1 MDKERVVITGFGL
14 LTPIGETF
22 WHTVLS
28 LRAKRSCY
36 LEHETVLVAESPSGA
51 VLRGAT
57 VSRVAHRLV
66 PRNLSG
72 AHRAAALLASPTAE
86 CLSGFPPKLSRQL
99 VWEEVT
105 RHAGTA
111 EIVGEMMA
119 ELRPT
124 ANLQPVSICRSG
136 AIRCEFFTRIALAAE
151 SLLANRMETVL
162 VTCADSLCD
171 PFQLAELLNAGLLK
185 DAANPYGIMAGEA
198 AGAVLLERESTARR
212 RGAPIMAVISAW
224 GEAREQHPWPSGSPS
239 TAQGLTRAFHQAF
252 AKLEDGGASV
262 GQVITDENGERTR
275 ALEWALTAGRIFPDN
290 GKERNL
296 RHPAVI
302 AGDAGGALGVVVLAD
317 ALARLAWRRHPRGR
331 IALAVS
337 DDLGE
342 RRVLCVE
349 PGERQ
354 ARRSQFTTLRQR
366 LGCEKKQ
373 PRED

>member
-1 MDKERVVITGFGL
+1 
-14 LTPIGETF
+14 
-22 WHTVLS
+22 
-28 LRAKRSCY
+28 
-36 LEHETVLVAESPSGA
+36 
-51 VLRGAT
+51 
-57 VSRVAHRLV
+57 
-66 PRNLSG
+66 
-72 AHRAAALLASPTAE
+72 
-86 CLSGFPPKLSRQL
+86 
-99 VWEEVT
+99 
-105 RHAGTA
+105 
-111 EIVGEMMA
+111 
-119 ELRPT
+119 
-124 ANLQPVSICRSG
+124 
-136 AIRCEFFTRIALAAE
+136 
-151 SLLANRMETVL
+151 
-162 VTCADSLCD
+162 
-171 PFQLAELLNAGLLK
+171 
-185 DAANPYGIMAGEA
+185 
-198 AGAVLLERESTARR
+198 
-212 RGAPIMAVISAW
+212 MAVISAW

-354 ARRSQFTTLRQR
+354 ARRGQFTTLRQR